1 MTYFMKSPAL
11 IPPRT
16 GIFRLIYLS
25 ILSFFCLASSHLA
38 AQPAYYHLI
47 AGSFDE
53 FSAASEMVSTLKAK
67 GKDPVLL
74 FPGESSERYRVSAF
88 QSLNRAE
95 VAAYHKD
102 LKRQGEGKTYWI
114 LSLSPQANRVDPA
127 NLRTSS
133 QPLPTDGT
141 GNIYHLIV
149 GSFDDFDAADRSVT
163 ALEEQGY
170 EPYVLMPGGQVDH
183 YRVSVYRSMDRE
195 EIEAYGS
202 LLRKRGKQN
211 GWIYEEEPGT
221 TTTFNQPMASDN
233 ARLTPGTELRASSAN
248 NQTYHLIAGS
258 FERFD
263 QASKFADLMRNQG
276 YNPFIMFPEM
286 SDGKTF
292 RVSVYQSTQR
302 NRVEAF
308 KQNLAQQGTKGWI
321 LAQ

>member
-1 MTYFMKSPAL
+1 MKSPAL
-11 IPPRT
+11 TTPRT
-16 GIFRLIYLS
+16 GLSRLINLTL
-25 ILSFFCLASSHLA
+25 LSFLCLASSQLM
-38 AQPAYYHLI
+38 AQQAYYHLI

-53 FSAASEMVSTLKAK
+53 FSAASKMVSTLKAK
-67 GKDPVLL
+67 GSNPVML
-74 FPGESSERYRVSAF
+74 FPGEGSERYRVSVF

-95 VAAYHKD
+95 VGAYHQT
-102 LKRQGEGKTYWI
+102 LKRQGEGKNYWI
-114 LSLSPQANRVDPA
+114 LSLNPQANRKSTA
-127 NLRTSS
+127 NMRTSG
-133 QPLPTDGT
+133 QPVPTDGT

-149 GSFDDFDAADRSVT
+149 GSFDSFGAADRSVT

-170 EPYVLMPGGQVDH
+170 EPYVIMPGGQIDH

-195 EIEAYGS
+195 EIETYS
-202 LLRKRGKQN
+202 NLLRKRGKKN

-221 TTTFNQPMASDN
+221 TTTFDQPMASNN
-233 ARLTPGTELRASSAN
+233 ARLTPGAEIRAPSAN
-248 NQTYHLIAGS
+248 DKTYHLIAGS

-263 QASKFADLMRNQG
+263 QASKFADAMRNQG

-286 SDGKTF
+286 SDGETF

-321 LAQ
+321 FTQ